1 MTPSESP
8 IPEHAVDQPLQP
20 GEIDIAQ
27 DVPYWLAFRHAK
39 HVGPMRFQR
48 LLERFG
54 TLQVAWNAGSA
65 SLRGVLDERAL
76 ASVLE
81 MRGSMDPHAELERV
95 REMGV
100 EPLILVDPAY
110 PVLLREVPSPPPVL
124 YVRGSLIPEDRD
136 AVAMVGTRRAT
147 AYGKE
152 VATEIAEGL
161 ALAGVTV
168 VSGLARGIDAIA
180 HQGAINAG
188 GRTIAVLGSGPDI
201 IYPPEHRAMATAIAA
216 NGAVLSDYPPG
227 TKPDAGNF
235 PARNR
240 IISGLSRGVVIVEA
254 PLKSG
259 ALITA
264 DFAASQGRDVMV
276 VPGSVLSEASE
287 ATNALLR
294 DGARPV
300 RNAADI
306 LEDLGIGQDA
316 EVRVR
321 QQAMIF
327 DESERRIMAIL
338 TREPQHIDD
347 VCALVG
353 MPVAEVSGLLTML
366 ELKGAVRHSGALHY
380 ARIG

>member
-1 MTPSESP
+1 M
-8 IPEHAVDQPLQP
+8 EHGTHHPHL
-20 GEIDIAQ
+20 
-27 DVPYWLAFRHAK
+27 DVQRDLPYWVAFRHAK
-39 HVGPMRFQR
+39 HVGPMRIQR

-54 TLQVAWNAGSA
+54 TLEAAWAA
-65 SLRGVLDERAL
+65 DTAKLRGVLDERAL
-76 ASVLE
+76 AGVRE
-81 MRGSMDPHAELERV
+81 MRNTIEPEGELARV
-95 REMGV
+95 RAMGV
-100 EPLILVDPAY
+100 EPLILESSDY
-110 PVLLREVPSPPPVL
+110 PELLKQVPSPPPVL
-124 YVRGSLIPEDRD
+124 YVRGTLVPEDRD

-147 AYGKE
+147 SYGKE
-152 VATEIAEGL
+152 VATEIAQGL
-161 ALAGVTV
+161 AMAGVTV

-201 IYPPEHRAMATAIAA
+201 IYPPEHRAMAVAISA

-240 IISGLSRGVVIVEA
+240 IISGLSRSVVIVEA
-254 PLKSG
+254 PVKSG

-306 LEDLGIGQDA
+306 LEDLGIGVNPELRA
-316 EVRVR
+316 H

-327 DESERRIMAIL
+327 DESERRVMAML